1 MNVAGWLLQHYP
13 ALGFKLYRRYWLA
26 SLASVGAWTIANLT
40 MGWKVFELSGKA
52 LDLGILGAASAL
64 PAVIITLVGGVIA
77 DRFDK
82 RRVLMTTTIA
92 NSSLLFLLAILDFS
106 GALTVW
112 HVWILAGAISAVT
125 GIDWPARSSFF
136 PHLVERSALLSAVA
150 MNSVLWQVTRMVL
163 PAAGGLLLTFYSTS
177 LVFFMAACG
186 YLVMLTTLLL
196 TPIVLPGDQSTS
208 PVAQVLEGLRF
219 VLADPLF
226 RNLVLLS
233 YLTMLLLSPY
243 MQLMPA
249 FASLLNTGAQ
259 GFGILMSVTGLGS
272 ISGTFL
278 AGAYRHGNNYGR
290 SILLAAL
297 VAALALALFSFA
309 VMLPSYLTAAAFV
322 FITAMGTSVFLILS
336 TTALQARVPDEL
348 RGRVMGIHGITYSL
362 MPLGALFTGTLAV
375 WMPAP
380 VALLGSIAL
389 YLLCLCTMTFRSK
402 VLLELQAR
410 TI

>member
-64 PAVIITLVGGVIA
+64 PAVVITLVGGVIA

-92 NSSLLFLLAILDFS
+92 NSSLLFLLAILDVS

-112 HVWILAGAISAVT
+112 HIWILAGAISAVT

-163 PAAGGLLLTFYSTS
+163 PAAGGLLLSFYSTS
-177 LVFFMAACG
+177 LVFFIAACG

-208 PVAQVLEGLRF
+208 PVTQVVEGLRF
-219 VLADPLF
+219 VVADPLF

-249 FASLLNTGAQ
+249 FAALLNTGAQ
-259 GFGILMSVTGLGS
+259 GFGILMSVTGVGS

-278 AGAYRHGNNYGR
+278 AGAYRHGSNYGR
-290 SILLAAL
+290 SMLGAAL
-297 VAALALALFSFA
+297 VAALALSLFSLA
-309 VMLPSYLTAAAFV
+309 VMLPSYATAAVFV

-375 WMPAP
+375 WMPVP
-380 VALLGSIAL
+380 VALLASIAL
-389 YLLCLCTMTFRSK
+389 YLLCLCAMTIRSK
-402 VLLELQAR
+402 VLRDLQERA
-410 TI
+410 I